1 MEGLLTRLVLLLIGF
16 GMMMSPLAVL
26 IVFLRRR
33 ERQESLL
40 RGIVVK
46 ELNSPALRG
55 LFAVNV
61 RCGLF
66 TPHGT
71 ITIDLLDCSK
81 EQMLRTLLQ
90 LSDCLPMDV
99 HLVANGVANLRSR
112 STLALDLKWTLS
124 SVPTVN

>member
-16 GMMMSPLAVL
+16 GIMLSPLAVL

-33 ERQESLL
+33 ELQESLL
-40 RGIVVK
+40 RRIVVK
-46 ELNSPALRG
+46 ELNSPDLRG

-66 TPHGT
+66 TRHGT
-71 ITIDLLDCSK
+71 IRIDLLDCSK
-81 EQMLRTLLQ
+81 EQMLKTLLQ
-90 LSDCLPMDV
+90 LSDCLPVDV
-99 HLVANGVANLRSR
+99 HLVANGVADLRSR

>member
-16 GMMMSPLAVL
+16 GIMLSPLVVL

-33 ERQESLL
+33 EWQESLL

-46 ELNSPALRG
+46 ELNSPDLRG

-66 TPHGT
+66 TRHGT

-81 EQMLRTLLQ
+81 EQMLKTLLQ

-99 HLVANGVANLRSR
+99 HLVASGVADRRSR